1 MIVKILQPSDSG
13 SFPAIKYNE
22 DKVREGV
29 AERVE
34 VRNFEKYVMDNPE
47 LMTTA
52 KLQNE
57 LSKYSSK
64 NTRVKRPQ
72 FHVTFSEKGKAM
84 TCDDLIDFANKWLEL
99 MGYSR
104 NPLVFYFHRDTD
116 NNHLHVVTSRVN
128 PDGRKIDHNHERRR
142 SQEAIARILGIDRRK
157 EVEDLV
163 SKALSYSF
171 DGIGQFRSILETS
184 GYGSQEEGGT
194 LNVTKGGTVQCRI
207 PMDRIK
213 VSFKLYDD
221 EEERRKRKAQIRM
234 WLLRYKAYCF
244 KHEDLEK
251 LMREKFGIALVF
263 HGNGVGGKEFSP
275 YGYTIVDHP
284 MKKVYKG
291 SDVVPLKEL
300 IEYMPLSREE
310 KEKDIDFV
318 IDSLIERN
326 HFITTEELNRAL
338 AKEVD
343 ARVVDGM
350 VVLKGKEHPLREN
363 VIRILRE
370 NDRIRWVQDFN
381 PRTRGEVQALAALYG
396 VNMNYL
402 SIATDATPVGVDL
415 LIQAREIARSSS
427 PTSVVSNLQEAGFA
441 IVEQG
446 GRHYLVFEAAK
457 AVFSAKD
464 AGIEDLLKESP
475 SRERGMGTGWHA
487 GMGDR
492 SAEVGIDAG
501 SVVSA
506 VADKVEGILSIGD
519 THSTGTVSGVSRKDV
534 SKKRKRRRP

>member
-1 MIVKILQPSDSG
+1 MIVKILQPSDSD

-34 VRNFEKYVMDNPE
+34 IRNFEKYVMDNPD

-72 FHVTFSEKGKAM
+72 FHVTFSGKGKTM
-84 TCDDLIDFANKWLEL
+84 TCDDLMDFANKWLEQ

-116 NNHLHVVTSRVN
+116 NNHLHVVTSRVG

-163 SKALSYSF
+163 SKALAYSF

-184 GYGSQEEGGT
+184 GYGSQEEGET

-221 EEERRKRKAQIRM
+221 EEERRKRKAQIRL

-251 LMREKFGIALVF
+251 LMREKFGIALVY
-263 HGNGVGGKEFSP
+263 GVGGKEFSP

-343 ARVVDGM
+343 ARVWNGS
-350 VVLKGKEHPLREN
+350 LFLNGKEQPLREN
-363 VIRILRE
+363 HARILRE
-370 NDRIRWVQDFN
+370 NDRLRWVQEFN
-381 PRTRGEVQALAALYG
+381 PRTRGGGAGLGGIVRCEHELPEHRQECEAGRRGPAHTGKGGRPELVSLVRGFQPQGSGIRNSGARRQALRRLRG
-396 VNMNYL
+396 
-402 SIATDATPVGVDL
+402 GQGDL
-415 LIQAREIARSSS
+415 LSQGCGHRGPSEGIHVPGE
-427 PTSVVSNLQEAGFA
+427 GH
-441 IVEQG
+441 G
-446 GRHYLVFEAAK
+446 GRFAH
-457 AVFSAKD
+457 
-464 AGIEDLLKESP
+464 
-475 SRERGMGTGWHA
+475 RHWRQERRGGNRCRQRGLSSC
-487 GMGDR
+487 G
-492 SAEVGIDAG
+492 
-501 SVVSA
+501 
-506 VADKVEGILSIGD
+506 EGG
-519 THSTGTVSGVSRKDV
+519 
-534 SKKRKRRRP
+534 